1 MDSTAG
7 ADTTGAS
14 IVNFI
19 LAMTLHP
26 EVQAKAQAE
35 IDRVIDGERLPEFG
49 DEDSLPYVTA
59 VMKELLRYVRTLP
72 ILLRRIIPIILF
84 LSFCGFV

>member
-1 MDSTAG
+1 
-7 ADTTGAS
+7 
-14 IVNFI
+14 
-19 LAMTLHP
+19 MTLHP

-59 VMKELLRYVRTLP
+59 VMKELLRYVRSLV
-72 ILLRRIIPIILF
+72 F
-84 LSFCGFV
+84 LSRVYLALSIFLCFDCLSNF